1 MKDFTIER
9 GHGYDFHIVQNYVL
23 QLLAEKFINN
33 SAFVLYSFYQS
44 LNGFENI
51 RCSYDYIRL
60 NTGLSKGS
68 LTKANQLLEK
78 AGLIKIKNGGQN
90 MPNQIFIKDGN
101 KLPRRT
107 LKKVD
112 RSEQNENK
120 EYDSIEFEPTP
131 VIEDSPNEHAKN
143 DSSSS
148 EQLVQEVN
156 AESSTDESINIENTE
171 KELYRNNTTTG
182 ARSEKELFLKEFKEY
197 WCKMNRTDKY
207 RAQDDNVIDKIDNF
221 KLARKLIPILWHLDE
236 NDKWVKKSNHS
247 LKVFV
252 KEYLNGNLQTHYP
265 KTSQYY
271 KDKNKEEMLENV
283 CTIT

>member
-33 SAFVLYSFYQS
+33 SAFVLYAFYQS

-51 RCSYDYIRL
+51 RCSYDYIHL

-68 LTKANQLLEK
+68 ITKANQLLEK
-78 AGLIKIKNGGQN
+78 AGLIKIKKNG
-90 MPNQIFIKDGN
+90 MKATNQIFIKDGN
-101 KLPRRT
+101 ELPRRT

-112 RSEQNENK
+112 RGDQNENK

-131 VIEDSPNEHAKN
+131 KLNSSDEQTKNEDSPNEQQIH
-143 DSSSS
+143 
-148 EQLVQEVN
+148 EVN
-156 AESSTDESINIENTE
+156 TESSYDESINIENTN
-171 KELYRNNTTTG
+171 KEEYRNSTTTG
-182 ARSEKELFLKEFKEY
+182 KLSEKELFLKEFKEY
-197 WCKMNRTDKY
+197 WCKMNKTDRY
-207 RAQDDNVIDKIDNF
+207 RIQDDDIIDKIDNF

-236 NDKWVKKSNHS
+236 NDKWVKRSNHS

-271 KDKNKEEMLENV
+271 KDKNKEEL
-283 CTIT
+283 CTFA